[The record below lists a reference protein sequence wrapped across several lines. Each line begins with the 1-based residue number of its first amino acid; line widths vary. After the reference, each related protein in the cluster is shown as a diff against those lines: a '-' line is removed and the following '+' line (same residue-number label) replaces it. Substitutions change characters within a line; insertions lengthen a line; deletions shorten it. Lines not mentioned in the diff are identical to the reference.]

1 MKKYDV
7 ILCECQCDEHQ
18 IIFKYD
24 TDPDWENVYISYH
37 LQSDTLWER
46 IKTAF
51 NHILGKKSR
60 YGDFGEL
67 VLDSED
73 TTIEKFEHIVDALKN
88 IQRNQKIK
96 EEKV

>member
-1 MKKYDV
+1 M
-7 ILCECQCDEHQ
+7 
-18 IIFKYD
+18 FKYD
-24 TDPDWENVYISYH
+24 DDPDWENVYISYH
-37 LQSDTLWER
+37 LQSHTLWER

-60 YGDFGEL
+60 YGDFGEIIL
-67 VLDSED
+67 GSDD

>member
-24 TDPDWENVYISYH
+24 TDPDLENVYISYH